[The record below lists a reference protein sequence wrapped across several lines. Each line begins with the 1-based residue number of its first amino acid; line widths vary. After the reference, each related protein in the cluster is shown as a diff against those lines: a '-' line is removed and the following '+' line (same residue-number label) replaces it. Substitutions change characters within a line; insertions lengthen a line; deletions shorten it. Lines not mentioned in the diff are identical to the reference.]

1 MSDQVTITT
10 TTDNVTIAVGGTTTA
25 TVSPPAVQSVTVTAP
40 ASGVS
45 DLSSFTS
52 DNLSEG
58 SSNLFFTNARAAAA
72 SPVHSVGSSTG
83 INTLTSASGAVSIT
97 NTKLGTVTGLTMPSG
112 YSVADSSGALT
123 VSYNNT
129 ATIRTGLGLV
139 PGTGVSNLVQLDSNS
154 KIPAVDG
161 SQVTALNMDSASS
174 GTLAVARGGTG
185 ATSAAGIRTGIGV
198 TNIGSYTGQIETA
211 ADKVYTIDPTAATA
225 RTITGFYIKC
235 GSGTVTATLKN
246 AAATVKAASVS
257 TSSGDQSSLANSS
270 VSANAAVSIT
280 LSSNSSA
287 TDVIFAVEYTE

>member
-40 ASGVS
+40 ANGVL

-72 SPVHSVGSSTG
+72 SPVQSVGASTG
-83 INTLTSASGAVSIT
+83 INTLTNAAGAVSIT
-97 NTKLGTVTGLTMPSG
+97 NTKLGTITGLTMPPG
-112 YSVADSSGALT
+112 YSVADSSGSLT
-123 VSYNNT
+123 VAYNNLSS
-129 ATIRTGLGLV
+129 IRTSLGLV
-139 PGTGVSNLVQLDSNS
+139 PGTSALNLVQLDSNS

-161 SQVTALNMDSASS
+161 SQVTALNMGNASS

-185 ATSAAGIRTGIGV
+185 ATSATGIRTAIGV

-211 ADKVYTIDPTAATA
+211 ADKVYTIDPAAASA
-225 RTITGFYIKC
+225 RTITGFFIKC

-246 AAATVKAASVS
+246 VAATVKAASVT
-257 TSSGDQSSLANSS
+257 TSSGDQSSLANAA
-270 VSANAAVSIT
+270 VSANSAISIT

-287 TDVIFAVEYTE
+287 TDVLFAVEYTE